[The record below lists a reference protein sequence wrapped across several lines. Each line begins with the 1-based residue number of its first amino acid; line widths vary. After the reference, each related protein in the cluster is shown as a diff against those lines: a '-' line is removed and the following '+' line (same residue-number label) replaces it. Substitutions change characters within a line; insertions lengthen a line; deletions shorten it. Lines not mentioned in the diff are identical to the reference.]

1 MNCGRKRRISRKK
14 DALTCLVWTA
24 ADGNHITMAVELP
37 IQLTPL
43 WCIALSY
50 KRIMTTTLQL
60 LLPVFLVTR

>member
-1 MNCGRKRRISRKK
+1 MVEVVVDEGMVGFI
-14 DALTCLVWTA
+14 
-24 ADGNHITMAVELP
+24 VELP